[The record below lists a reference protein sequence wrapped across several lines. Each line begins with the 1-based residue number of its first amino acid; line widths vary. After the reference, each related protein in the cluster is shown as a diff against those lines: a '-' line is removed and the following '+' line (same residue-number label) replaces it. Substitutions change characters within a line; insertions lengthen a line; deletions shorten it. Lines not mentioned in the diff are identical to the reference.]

1 MHKEENWL
9 LKDRD
14 LEDAKILRNA
24 LETLIN

>member
-9 LKDRD
+9 QKDRD
-14 LEDAKILRNA
+14 LEDAKIIRNA